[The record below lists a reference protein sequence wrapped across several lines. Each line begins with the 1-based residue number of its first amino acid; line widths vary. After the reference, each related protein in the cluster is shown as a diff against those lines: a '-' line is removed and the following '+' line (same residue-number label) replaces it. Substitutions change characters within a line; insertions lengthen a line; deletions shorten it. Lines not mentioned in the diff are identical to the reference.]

1 MSQSPSSNLSPV
13 AEPEVNNVGG
23 DTSQQQPNQQTS
35 PQTSLSPTAPL
46 NISNSNSDASNIVR
60 KKLSVS
66 VYLLTGPEHSL
77 NIRF

>member
-13 AEPEVNNVGG
+13 AEPDVNVGG
-23 DTSQQQPNQQTS
+23 DTSQQQPNQQQTS

-66 VYLLTGPEHSL
+66 VYLLTRDQ
-77 NIRF
+77 NIL

>member
-13 AEPEVNNVGG
+13 AEPDVNVGG

-66 VYLLTGPEHSL
+66 VYLLTRDQ
-77 NIRF
+77 NIL